1 MPLTIT
7 KATVGSNEDTWGGV
21 TNAALDAIV
30 TEVNNNADG
39 TNATTPNMTSFQVG
53 GVAVTSTAAELNK
66 LDGATVTTAEINTLD
81 GNTSATST
89 TVVDAD
95 RVVFNDDGTMK
106 QVAMSDIK
114 TYINASAGSG
124 SVTSVGLSVPTG
136 LSVSGSP
143 VTTSG
148 TLAISLASGYVIPQ
162 SSQIPSTT
170 DINNYNTAFGWG
182 NHASA
187 GYLTSAPAPSS
198 AQVGSATSGLSH
210 GAVGSYA
217 WLGLNGTGTI
227 VAGSNYNTNTT
238 DLRYAGF
245 LGTSVYVD
253 DTANV
258 IDNNDSATDVSGTW
272 KAMGNARRTSGGS
285 SVVNNRY
292 PSTLFLRIA

>member
-1 MPLTIT
+1 MALTIT

-66 LDGATVTTAEINTLD
+66 LDGATVTTAEINILD

-106 QVAMSDIK
+106 QVALSDIK

-143 VTTSG
+143 VTTTG
-148 TLAISLASGYVIPQ
+148 TLAISLASGYSIPTT
-162 SSQIPSTT
+162 SSQS
-170 DINNYNTAFGWG
+170 NWNTAYGWG
-182 NHASA
+182 DHGSA

-198 AQVGSATSGLSH
+198 AQVGSATAGLALN
-210 GAVGSYA
+210 AVGTYA
-217 WLGLNGTGTI
+217 WLGQATAGTF
-227 VAGSNYNTNTT
+227 VAGTNYSGSG
-238 DLRYAGF
+238 LKYSGF
-245 LGTSVYVD
+245 LSTSVYSD
-253 DTANV
+253 DTAASING
-258 IDNNDSATDVSGTW
+258 SAPSGTW
-272 KAMGNARRTSGGS
+272 RAMGSADRVS
-285 SVVNNRY
+285 NRA
-292 PSTLFLRIA
+292 PSTLFLKIAN

>member
-1 MPLTIT
+1 MTLTIT
-7 KATVGSNEDTWGGV
+7 KAVVGSDEDNWGTI
-21 TNAALDAIV
+21 TNTALDAIV

-53 GVAVTSTAAELNK
+53 GVAVTTTAAE
-66 LDGATVTTAEINTLD
+66 INVLD

-106 QVAMSDIK
+106 QVALSDIK
-114 TYINASAGSG
+114 SYINLGAGSG
-124 SVTSVGLSVPTG
+124 SVTSVNMSVPTG
-136 LSVSGSP
+136 LTVSGNP
-143 VTTSG
+143 ITTSG
-148 TLAISLASGYVIPQ
+148 TLAVTLTSGYSIPTTASQ
-162 SSQIPSTT
+162 STW
-170 DINNYNTAFGWG
+170 DTAYGWG

-187 GYLTSAPAPSS
+187 GYLTSAPAPTA
-198 AQVGSATSGLSH
+198 AQVGSATASLAT

-227 VAGSNYNTNTT
+227 VKGTSYNTNTT

-245 LGTSVYVD
+245 LSTSVYVD

-258 IDNNDSATDVSGTW
+258 IDNNDSGTDVSGTW

>member
-1 MPLTIT
+1 MTLTIT
-7 KATVGSNEDTWGGV
+7 KAVVGSNEDTWGTI
-21 TNAALDAIV
+21 TNTALDAIV

-53 GVAVTSTAAELNK
+53 GVAVTTTAAE
-66 LDGATVTTAEINTLD
+66 INVLD

-106 QVAMSDIK
+106 QVALSDIK

-124 SVTSVGLSVPTG
+124 SVTSVDMSVPTG
-136 LSVSGSP
+136 LTVSGNP
-143 VTTSG
+143 ITTSG
-148 TLAISLASGYVIPQ
+148 TLAVTLTSGYSIPTTASQ
-162 SSQIPSTT
+162 STW
-170 DINNYNTAFGWG
+170 DTAYGWG

-187 GYLTSAPAPSS
+187 GYLTSAPAPTA
-198 AQVGSATSGLSH
+198 AQVGSATASLAT

-227 VAGSNYNTNTT
+227 VKGTSYNTNTT

-245 LGTSVYVD
+245 LSTSVYVD

-258 IDNNDSATDVSGTW
+258 IDNNDSGTDVSGTW

>member
-1 MPLTIT
+1 MTLTIS
-7 KATVGSNEDTWGGV
+7 KAQVGSNEDTWGTI
-21 TNAALDAIV
+21 TNTALDAIV

-53 GVAVTSTAAELNK
+53 GVAVTTTAAE
-66 LDGATVTTAEINTLD
+66 INVLD

-89 TVVDAD
+89 TVADAD

-106 QVAMSDIK
+106 QVALSDIK
-114 TYINASAGSG
+114 SYINLGAGSG
-124 SVTSVGLSVPTG
+124 SVTSVNMSVPTG
-136 LSVSGSP
+136 LTVSGNP
-143 VTTSG
+143 ITTSG
-148 TLAISLASGYVIPQ
+148 TLAVTLTSGYSIPTTASQ
-162 SSQIPSTT
+162 STW
-170 DINNYNTAFGWG
+170 DTAYGWG

-187 GYLTSAPAPSS
+187 GYLTSAPAPTA
-198 AQVGSATSGLSH
+198 AQVGSATASLAT

-227 VAGSNYNTNTT
+227 VKGTSYNTNTT

-245 LGTSVYVD
+245 LSTSVYVD

-258 IDNNDSATDVSGTW
+258 IDNNDSGTDVSGTW

>member
-162 SSQIPSTT
+162 SSQIPSTS

-187 GYLTSAPAPSS
+187 GYLTSAPAPTT
-198 AQVGSATSGLSH
+198 AQVGSATAGLSLD
-210 GAVGSYA
+210 AVGSYA
-217 WLGLNGTGTI
+217 FLKNGVGSTTV
-227 VAGSNYNTNTT
+227 VAGST
-238 DLRYAGF
+238 YAGTN
-245 LGTSVYVD
+245 LGYSNAPENYSTSYKV
-253 DTANV
+253 A
-258 IDNNDSATDVSGTW
+258 SGGTW
-272 KAMGNARRTSGGS
+272 RAMGRGTTSTT
-285 SVVNNRY
+285 
-292 PSTLFLRIA
+292 TLYLRIAQD

>member
-1 MPLTIT
+1 MDRTKIPGVLTNT
-7 KATVGSNEDTWGGV
+7 
-21 TNAALDAIV
+21 ALDAIV

-53 GVAVTSTAAELNK
+53 GVAVTTTAAE
-66 LDGATVTTAEINTLD
+66 INVLD

-106 QVAMSDIK
+106 QVALSDIK
-114 TYINASAGSG
+114 SYINLGAGSG
-124 SVTSVGLSVPTG
+124 SVTSVNMSVPTG
-136 LSVSGSP
+136 LTVSGNP
-143 VTTSG
+143 ITTSG
-148 TLAISLASGYVIPQ
+148 TLAVTLTSGYSIPTTASQ
-162 SSQIPSTT
+162 STW
-170 DINNYNTAFGWG
+170 DTAYGWG

-187 GYLTSAPAPSS
+187 GYLTSAPAPTA
-198 AQVGSATSGLSH
+198 AQVGSATASLAT

-227 VAGSNYNTNTT
+227 VKGTSYNTNTT

-245 LGTSVYVD
+245 LSTSVYVD

-258 IDNNDSATDVSGTW
+258 IDNNDSGTDVSGTW

>member
-1 MPLTIT
+1 MTLTIS
-7 KATVGSNEDTWGGV
+7 KAQVGSNQDTWGTI
-21 TNAALDAIV
+21 TNTALDAIV

-39 TNATTPNMTSFQVG
+39 TNATTPNKTSFQVG
-53 GVAVTSTAAELNK
+53 GVAVTTTAAE
-66 LDGATVTTAEINTLD
+66 INVLD

-106 QVAMSDIK
+106 QVALSDIK
-114 TYINASAGSG
+114 SYINLGAGSG
-124 SVTSVGLSVPTG
+124 SVTSVNMSVPTG
-136 LSVSGSP
+136 LTVSGNP
-143 VTTSG
+143 ITTSG
-148 TLAISLASGYVIPQ
+148 TLAVTLTSGYSIPTTASQ
-162 SSQIPSTT
+162 STW
-170 DINNYNTAFGWG
+170 DTAYGWG

-187 GYLTSAPAPSS
+187 GYLTSAPAPTA
-198 AQVGSATSGLSH
+198 AQVGSATASLAT

-227 VAGSNYNTNTT
+227 VKGTSYNTNTT

-245 LGTSVYVD
+245 LSTSVYVD

-258 IDNNDSATDVSGTW
+258 IDNNDSGTDVSGTW

>member
-7 KATVGSNEDTWGGV
+7 KAQVGSNEDTWGDV

-53 GVAVTSTAAELNK
+53 GVAVTSTAAELNI
-66 LDGATVTTAEINTLD
+66 LDGATVTTAEINILD

-106 QVAMSDIK
+106 QVALSDIK

-148 TLAISLASGYVIPQ
+148 TLAISLASGYSIPTT
-162 SSQIPSTT
+162 SSQS
-170 DINNYNTAFGWG
+170 NWNTAFSWG

-187 GYLTSAPAPSS
+187 GYLTSAPAPTS
-198 AQVGSATSGLSH
+198 AQVATATSGLSH
-210 GAVGSYA
+210 GAVGTYA
-217 WLGLNGTGTI
+217 WIGAAATGTL
-227 VAGSNYNTNTT
+227 VAGSNYAANANN
-238 DLRYAGF
+238 LYFAGF
-245 LGTSVYVD
+245 LSTSVYVD
-253 DTANV
+253 DTAAT
-258 IDNNDSATDVSGTW
+258 IDNNDSSAAVSGTW

-292 PSTLFLRIA
+292 PSTLMLRIS

>member
-1 MPLTIT
+1 MTLTIT
-7 KATVGSNEDTWGGV
+7 KAVVGSNEDTWGTI
-21 TNAALDAIV
+21 TNTALDAIV

-53 GVAVTSTAAELNK
+53 GVAVTTTAAE
-66 LDGATVTTAEINTLD
+66 INVLD

-106 QVAMSDIK
+106 QVALSDIK

-124 SVTSVGLSVPTG
+124 SVTSVNMSVPTG
-136 LSVSGSP
+136 LTVSGNP
-143 VTTSG
+143 ITTSG
-148 TLAISLASGYVIPQ
+148 TLAVTLTSGYSIPTTASQ
-162 SSQIPSTT
+162 STW
-170 DINNYNTAFGWG
+170 DTAYGWG

-187 GYLTSAPAPSS
+187 GYLTSAPAPTA
-198 AQVGSATSGLSH
+198 AQVGSATASLAT

-227 VAGSNYNTNTT
+227 VKGTSYNTNTT

-245 LGTSVYVD
+245 LSTSVYVD

-258 IDNNDSATDVSGTW
+258 IDNNDSGTDVSGTW